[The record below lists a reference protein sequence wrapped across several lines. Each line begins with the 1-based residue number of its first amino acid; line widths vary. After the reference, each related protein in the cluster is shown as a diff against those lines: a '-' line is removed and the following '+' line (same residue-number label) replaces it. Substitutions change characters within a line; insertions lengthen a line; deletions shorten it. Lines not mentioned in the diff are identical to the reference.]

1 MKYAK
6 LYSYLV
12 ANDAFV
18 LAKFTNDA
26 AQEVV
31 LVEHPIYGDDAGI
44 LVMFPKYAVAF
55 ETDFFDIGDLTS
67 VSDYQPLYIDE
78 DLKFAYEVN

>member
-6 LYSYLV
+6 LYSYLMSEG
-12 ANDAFV
+12 AFV
-18 LAKFTNDA
+18 LCRFTNDA
-26 AQEVV
+26 AQEVI

-55 ETDFFDIGDLTS
+55 ETDFFDIDDLAES
-67 VSDYQPLYIDE
+67 KEYQPLYIDE